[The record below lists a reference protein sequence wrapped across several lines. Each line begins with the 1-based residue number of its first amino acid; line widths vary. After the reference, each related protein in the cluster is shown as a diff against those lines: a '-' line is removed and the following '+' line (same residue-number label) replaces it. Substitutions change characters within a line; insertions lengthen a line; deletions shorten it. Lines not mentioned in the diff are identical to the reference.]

1 MLPPRPRRAQI
12 VRDRN
17 VIKPAPGKRQCNCK
31 NKVVTQ
37 QVGPGMF
44 QQYTQRVC
52 EECDNVKYVR
62 ESEALTVSVEPGME
76 DGQQIMFFEEGEPLV
91 DGEAG
96 DLMVWLRTLPHPH
109 FERRGMHLLANAT
122 ISLVE
127 ALVGFEL
134 EVRGGGWGGWGGE
147 CVCARATRKGLGVA
161 STPPA
166 HAAAD
171 PDVPLPPRLS
181 CHPPRARLSTWM
193 GTRWRS
199 GARA

>member
-134 EVRGGGWGGWGGE
+134 EVRGGGAGVGGVESVCVHVQRERGWGS
-147 CVCARATRKGLGVA
+147 RPRPLRT
-161 STPPA
+161 
-166 HAAAD
+166 
-171 PDVPLPPRLS
+171 PLPTLM
-181 CHPPRARLSTWM
+181 CHSPHASLATHRAPD
-193 GTRWRS
+193 
-199 GARA
+199 